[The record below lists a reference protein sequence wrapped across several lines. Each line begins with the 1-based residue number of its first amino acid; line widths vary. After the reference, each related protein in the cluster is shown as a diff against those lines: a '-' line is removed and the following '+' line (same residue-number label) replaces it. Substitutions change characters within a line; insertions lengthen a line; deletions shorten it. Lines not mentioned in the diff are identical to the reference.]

1 MSAVLKRKMF
11 MQPPV
16 KKASGGIL
24 SIVEEEEDS
33 YEDRTPENIEILTN
47 NLRGDVRS
55 MDERYDE
62 LAQMVGEEQAAQTP
76 PEVIALLQTKLVPQQ
91 PMPPVPAA
99 KANGIAGLMG
109 GGQQGPQQPPMPGQP
124 PMGGPQPPM
133 PGQPPM
139 PPGPPPTPTGEPPVQ
154 RQKGSDPLGELKERE
169 RKLLNQ
175 PYSRESGAGQVEGEG
190 FRIDVGG
197 VGDLPPVEIPPVHRI
212 PEITAAEPPPRIP
225 VTPTTIAPSM
235 GGGMSGF
242 SGSQP
247 AQQGPSALDVYNME
261 NNVPPPQIQS
271 ADAFVDGYASQGGDL
286 NTLANYLAQPQQE
299 FDRSNDILGN
309 YLADL
314 ARQDNLAAQPQ
325 GPSGSGIESL
335 VNEPQAPRIPQE
347 DLSTIDDVAQQFNR
361 ALNPEANQPLTPEAN
376 QPLTPE
382 TIPPVTNIPE
392 APVDPMGF
400 EKLAA
405 SPMPQSQQAPQ
416 QAQRPQT
423 GGSGKKIA
431 DALSGAGLGK
441 LLGALG
447 ALGGLG
453 KGKSA
458 TGSGGFDNFMELIAF
473 ASPHRGP
480 GNETM
485 TDAYLDMFG
494 KIPGGES
501 QIDVS
506 SGSPNI
512 ADALSRRSDVEV
524 FPVKPSNIGVRSLAP
539 QKPVERSK
547 GSTRAGERIEPSFN
561 EIKDVVGQNASGIRA
576 NDPFNLPGRGVQP
589 MPPVPLA
596 DFATPKSRPLT
607 LEELAE
613 RRRALVAGAEG
624 PEIPAR
630 TQAEIAERV
639 AAGERRTLSPATRTL
654 YEMTRQM
661 GIDPVV
667 LTDRLN
673 KFSNVMKK
681 IPGLG
686 KLFKGAGALSDV
698 YNKLGAGKKAAIV
711 GGTSLTAGALLS
723 GDPKPNDGVVPPLS
737 KFGVEQIPTEYD
749 TQSAPVEGGDGAPPD
764 IGKPLEVDMFP
775 GLNRERDVR
784 LGMDLP
790 DAADNEYNRTKG
802 MDLGEVLGPRLPET
816 DEEPEISAVK
826 TIGSELGIKGK
837 PGDDDYEA
845 EVRKQ
850 TEIYQRLLGD
860 DPNDRQMKAYLLLA
874 EAGLKMMTGKGR
886 NTAEIISG
894 ALQGLPSGFAAI
906 ASESSKIKRA
916 ATAAAISDVNARR
929 LAKTKADATI
939 QAALARSAASNL
951 PRQRKIDGTAAMLA
965 AKEGRPADD
974 PVIMRVAEGLV
985 DGYIQTDTHGN
996 FRGPDGAI
1004 AVYGES
1010 TKFKENDRGYIPADS
1025 LFLIKDPP
1033 RPVQITDEAG
1043 ITKVK
1048 EQIYKDQVLAT
1059 EIEKILTKVGDISGL
1074 SNVIKRSIAK
1084 GTVPIFGDLGPLT
1097 ERSIAL
1103 ENYAKAINPLIKD
1116 AMRINQGRLLKMEA
1130 EQLKD
1135 LEFDPERF
1143 FTTPGVELAK
1153 LSRTLAYVKNSI
1165 ASQYA
1170 SINPQN
1176 EYRQMDVPPMG
1187 TQDDPLP
1194 SSAISYKDEY
1204 FSMQPNGRLHVQL
1217 PDGSIKVITK
1227 EWNDAEKRKQ

>member
-1 MSAVLKRKMF
+1 MSAVLKRKLF
-11 MQPPV
+11 MQAPV
-16 KKASGGIL
+16 KKAKGGIL
-24 SIVEEEEDS
+24 SVVEEEDS
-33 YEDRTPENIEILTN
+33 YDDRTPENVEILTN

-76 PEVIALLQTKLVPQQ
+76 PEVIALLQTKLAPQQ

-139 PPGPPPTPTGEPPVQ
+139 PPGQPPMPPGPPPTPTGEPPVR
-154 RQKGSDPLGELKERE
+154 RQKGSDPLGELIERD
-169 RKLLNQ
+169 RKLRNQ
-175 PYSRESGAGQVEGEG
+175 PYTPESGAGKLPGGG
-190 FRIDVGG
+190 FQIDVTG
-197 VGDLPPVEIPPVHRI
+197 VGDLPPVEIPPVQRI

-225 VTPTTIAPSM
+225 VTPTTIAPST
-235 GGGMSGF
+235 GGGRSGF
-242 SGSQP
+242 AGTQPSQV
-247 AQQGPSALDVYNME
+247 PSALDVYNME
-261 NNVPPPQIQS
+261 NNVAAPSLPS
-271 ADAFVDGYASQGGDL
+271 ADSFVDGYAKQGGDL
-286 NTLANYLAQPQQE
+286 NALAEYMAQPPQQFEESNRALADYAQNLANQQPSTQAP
-299 FDRSNDILGN
+299 S
-309 YLADL
+309 
-314 ARQDNLAAQPQ
+314 QPAGQ
-325 GPSGSGIESL
+325 GIESM
-335 VNEPQAPRIPQE
+335 VNEPAAPALPQE
-347 DLSTIDDVAQQFNR
+347 DLSTIQDVANSFSQQ
-361 ALNPEANQPLTPEAN
+361 PT
-376 QPLTPE
+376 PLTPE
-382 TIPPVTNIPE
+382 TASSPPQTPE
-392 APVDPMGF
+392 VQAQTPAPR
-400 EKLAA
+400 
-405 SPMPQSQQAPQ
+405 PQPQQQAPAQ
-416 QAQRPQT
+416 QKPA
-423 GGSGKKIA
+423 GSSMNMA
-431 DALSGAGLGK
+431 DALSGAGLAL
-441 LLGALG
+441 LLGSL
-447 ALGGLG
+447 LG
-453 KGKSA
+453 KGGGKIGSIGKISQKSDK
-458 TGSGGFDNFMELIAF
+458 GFDDYLSLLAF
-473 ASPHRGP
+473 ASPHRPPEG
-480 GNETM
+480 ETQS
-485 TDAYLDMFG
+485 DAYLDMFG
-494 KIPGGES
+494 KTPGEES
-501 QIDVS
+501 PVS
-506 SGSPNI
+506 NMFEG
-512 ADALSRRSDVEV
+512 LSNLPSAAKKSDVEV
-524 FPVKPSNIGVRSLAP
+524 FPVKPSNIGVKSLAP

-547 GSTRAGERIEPSFN
+547 GSTRAGERIEPSFG

-639 AAGERRTLSPATRTL
+639 AAGERRTMSPATRTL

-673 KFSNVMKK
+673 KFSNIMKK
-681 IPGLG
+681 VPGVG
-686 KLFKGAGALSDV
+686 KLFKGAGVLNDA

-737 KFGVEQIPTEYD
+737 QFGVEQIPTESGAKPPSTSDEATLYLGGG
-749 TQSAPVEGGDGAPPD
+749 EGDDDGV
-764 IGKPLEVDMFP
+764 GDMFP
-775 GLNRERDVR
+775 RLNRERDIK
-784 LGMDLP
+784 LGMELP
-790 DAADNEYNRTKG
+790 DVADNEYNRNKQMG
-802 MDLGEVLGPRLPET
+802 LGEVLGPRLPET
-816 DEEPEISAVK
+816 DEEPEISAAK

-845 EVRKQ
+845 QVRKQ
-850 TEIYQRLLGD
+850 AEIYQRLLGD

-886 NTAEIISG
+886 NTAEIIGG
-894 ALQGLPSGFAAI
+894 ALQGLPSGLGAI
-906 ASESSKIKRA
+906 ASESAKIKRA
-916 ATAAAISDVNARR
+916 ATAAAISDVNAQR

-951 PRQRKIDGTAAMLA
+951 PRQRKIEGTAAMLA
-965 AKEGRPADD
+965 AKEGKPADD
-974 PVIMRVAEGLV
+974 PVILRVAAGLV

-1010 TKFKENDRGYIPADS
+1010 TRFKENDRGYIPADS

-1097 ERSIAL
+1097 ERTIAL